1 MAGNFNYFR
10 IETAADAGFWP
21 EYKALADRAA
31 GNLAEHGLATPEA
44 WQLKH
49 WSRRTWTGIE

>member
-31 GNLAEHGLATPEA
+31 GNFAEHGLATREA
-44 WQLKH
+44 WQ
-49 WSRRTWTGIE
+49 